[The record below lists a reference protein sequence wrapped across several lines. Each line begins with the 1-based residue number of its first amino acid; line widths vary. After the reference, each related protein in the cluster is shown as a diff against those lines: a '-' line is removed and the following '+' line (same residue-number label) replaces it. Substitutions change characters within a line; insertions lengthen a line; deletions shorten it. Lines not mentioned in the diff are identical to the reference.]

1 MRKGPYAKRARKL
14 GVLAVTASIAGVAA
28 IAVVQAQAPA
38 APKPAVPK
46 PAAAAPAAARYRTHG
61 NLNQV
66 MRGILFPNSNV
77 VFAAQNEDFAK
88 ITQDKDPSLATDPL
102 KGVYNSWTAVED
114 SGYALA
120 EAANLLMIPGRVC
133 SNGKPAPV
141 ANADWAKFV
150 AGLRDAGMEAVK
162 AAKAKNQD
170 AMLDVSDKMT
180 SACAACHDVYR
191 EKTDAQ
197 GGVGARCT
205 K

>member
-1 MRKGPYAKRARKL
+1 MRKT
-14 GVLAVTASIAGVAA
+14 GVVAGVAVIAGVVAM
-28 IAVVQAQAPA
+28 AVVQAQAPA
-38 APKPAVPK
+38 KPAAPKPA
-46 PAAAAPAAARYRTHG
+46 ASAPAAARYRTHG

-77 VFAAQNEDFAK
+77 VFAAQSEDFAK
-88 ITQDKDPSLATDPL
+88 IAQDKDPSLATDPL

-150 AGLRDAGMEAVK
+150 AGLRAAGMEAVK

-180 SACAACHDVYR
+180 TACAACHDVYR

>member
-1 MRKGPYAKRARKL
+1 MRKA
-14 GVLAVTASIAGVAA
+14 GVMAAAAIIAAVTAM
-28 IAVVQAQAPA
+28 AVVHAQAPA
-38 APKPAVPK
+38 APKPAAPK
-46 PAAAAPAAARYRTHG
+46 AAAAAPAGARYRTHG

-77 VFAAQNEDFAK
+77 VFAAQSEDFAK
-88 ITQDKDPSLATDPL
+88 IAQDKDPSTATDPL

-120 EAANLLMIPGRVC
+120 EAANLLMIPGRVS
-133 SNGKPAPV
+133 SNRKPAPV

-191 EKTDAQ
+191 EKTDKQ
-197 GGVGARCT
+197 GGLAARCT